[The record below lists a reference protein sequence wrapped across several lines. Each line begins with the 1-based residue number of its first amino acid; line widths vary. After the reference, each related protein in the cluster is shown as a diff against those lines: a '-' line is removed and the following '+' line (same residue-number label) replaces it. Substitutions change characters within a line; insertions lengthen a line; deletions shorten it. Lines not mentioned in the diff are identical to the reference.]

1 MCTLTSISA
10 KVILSAQTETRY
22 FALSVPT
29 FDSYIT
35 YTVMYDAEGND
46 LSTMAGIWTSASL
59 IRGLCGPN

>member
-1 MCTLTSISA
+1 MRLP
-10 KVILSAQTETRY
+10 LRQQWEFY